1 MSKHNSFRRTAIV
14 VALSAVF
21 PVAAAYADEV
31 DELTNPNVGEAAVK
45 LPYMNKVN
53 PLYRQ
58 YNGVNHEGISPSVDL
73 DVVRRSEDGG
83 WFKLRT
89 ENLGLST
96 QEFGVSYEQQGDWA
110 IGLDYNQIPRYS
122 PYEITTAVSGIGSN
136 AIRQPSY
143 ANGAFSGGVLRTS
156 PQSTTTLQTERDITT
171 LTASKFLME
180 GLKLG
185 FSFKNEDKTGT
196 RMDGVRGV
204 QGTGTPNRYSGFL
217 FSPEPIDQRH
227 QQIEG
232 SLEYF
237 SSKFQLSIGYYGSF
251 LNAKNDQLN
260 VYGGTNTATFVV
272 TPALSP
278 IALAPDNSMQQ
289 FYVNGAYN
297 FSADTRGNLK
307 FSRSEGK
314 QTSPFISGQATIAGI
329 GSDLDGK
336 VLTTEMFAS
345 LTSRV
350 TRDLKLL
357 GSWRYENKE
366 DKTPIRNFYSASL
379 TPNNP
384 ESHKAYWGKAEAD
397 YNIGSG
403 FGLTGGF
410 DYSHKSSQEW
420 ERREV
425 QELVSRLALR
435 KSMSETING
444 TVSIAH
450 SEREG
455 SSWNEGGVATPPIYP
470 VYLAD
475 RKRDKIRGMV
485 DWMAIEN
492 LNLQFAYEA
501 YFDDYSKS
509 TYGLDSG
516 NGQVLSFDGSY
527 VLSDNWKFNTWY
539 SKQIGESKQNMQGAV
554 CTTSNNSNC
563 TVNTLRTGTLV
574 QWDAKLKSNSDQFGV
589 GIDGKIK
596 AATVGAQYLY
606 SRDVNEQEIGGIP
619 ARTFTTVLTT
629 AGGTPLPVASGM
641 GVLPDTKYTQNTFK
655 LFGMYPVS
663 KSTRLRLDYIY
674 DLRKMDDY
682 TWTNWVY
689 ADGTRV
695 NVKPNQTTQILGI
708 SLIQSF

>member
-21 PVAAAYADEV
+21 PVTAAFADEV
-31 DELTNPNVGEAAVK
+31 EDLTNPNEADVTVK

-58 YNGVNHEGISPSVDL
+58 YNGVNHEGISPNVDIN
-73 DVVRRSEDGG
+73 VIRRSEEGR
-83 WFKLRT
+83 WFKLKT

-96 QEFGVSYEQQGDWA
+96 QEIGVSVEQQGDWA
-110 IGLDYNQIPRYS
+110 IGLEYDQIPRYS

-136 AIRQPSY
+136 SIRQPSY
-143 ANGAFSGGVLRTS
+143 VNGAFSNGVLRNS
-156 PQSTTTLQTERDITT
+156 PQSEVTLKTERDITT
-171 LTASKFLME
+171 LTASKFLAD

-204 QGTGTPNRYSGFL
+204 AGSGTPNRYSGFL
-217 FSPEPIDQRH
+217 FAPEPINQRH
-227 QQIEG
+227 QQFEA
-232 SLEYF
+232 SLDYVT
-237 SSKFQLSIGYYGSF
+237 SKYQLSIGYYGSF
-251 LNAKNDQLN
+251 LNVKNDTLN
-260 VYGGTNTATFVV
+260 VYGGTNTAPVIAGF
-272 TPALSP
+272 SP

-307 FSRSEGK
+307 FARSEGK
-314 QTSPFISGQATIAGI
+314 QTNDFIVGQAANTGI
-329 GSDLDGK
+329 GNNLEGK
-336 VLTTEMFAS
+336 VTTTEVFSS
-345 LTSRV
+345 LTSRI
-350 TRDLKLL
+350 TRDFKLL
-357 GSWRYENKE
+357 GSWRYEDKQ
-366 DKTPIRNFYSASL
+366 DKTPIRDFGGAIPPGPY
-379 TPNNP
+379 NNP
-384 ESHKAYWGKAEAD
+384 ESHVANWGKFEGD
-397 YNIGSG
+397 YNIGAG
-403 FGLTGGF
+403 FGLTAGV
-410 DYSHKSSQEW
+410 DYTHKSSQEW
-420 ERREV
+420 ERRNV
-425 QELVSRLALR
+425 KELTSRIALR

-444 TVSIAH
+444 SVSLAH

-455 SSWNEGGVATPPIYP
+455 SDWTSGNLALYP

-475 RKRDKIRGMV
+475 RKRNKVRGSV
-485 DWMAIEN
+485 DWMAVEN

-509 TYGLDSG
+509 SYGLDSG
-516 NGQVLSFDGSY
+516 NGQVFSFDGSY
-527 VLSDNWKFNTWY
+527 ALSDNWKINTWY
-539 SKQIGESKQNMQGAV
+539 SKQIGESKQNAQGQV

-563 TVNTLRTGTLV
+563 TVNTLRTGSLV
-574 QWDAKLKSNSDQFGV
+574 QWDAKLKSNSDQFGL

-606 SRDVNEQEIGGIP
+606 SRDTNEQNIGGIT
-619 ARTFTTVLTT
+619 ATTFTTVLTT
-629 AGGTPLPVASGM
+629 LGGTPLPVASGM

-689 ADGTRV
+689 ADGTKV
-695 NVKPNQTTQILGI
+695 YVKPNQTTQILGI